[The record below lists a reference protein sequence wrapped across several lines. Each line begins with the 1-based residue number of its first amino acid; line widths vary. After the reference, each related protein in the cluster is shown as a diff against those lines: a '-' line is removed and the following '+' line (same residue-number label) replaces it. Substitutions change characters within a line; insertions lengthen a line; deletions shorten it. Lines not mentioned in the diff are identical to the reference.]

1 METSQK
7 YVKPVQIQQQ
17 RQQNNVNAI
26 ENLAGLQ

>member
-26 ENLAGLQ
+26 ENLAGLR